1 MQAFTTH
8 QGLVAPFDR
17 DNVDTDLII
26 PKQFLKSIK
35 RTGFGPNLFD
45 EIRYLDHGEPG
56 MDNSQRPLNPD
67 FVLNHARYQGA
78 SILLCRKNFGCGSSR
93 EHAPWALQQYGFR
106 ALIAPSYADIFFN
119 NSFKNG
125 LLPIV
130 LPEDVVDQLF
140 KAVTAQPR
148 YSLIVSSDRE
158 HRVAAQRLRYR
169 VFASEPGFSL
179 PASAGARLAVLPD
192 SCKAVVF
199 LSTTAA
205 VEFYHAGEGPC
216 CTVLCCTV
224 LCCAV
229 LSWLMCWAVLG
240 CVKLC
245 FQHHWCMWLGC
256 ELVLRPPSPVFQCS
270 LCCLEPRLLA
280 FPPL

>member
-1 MQAFTTH
+1 MQVFTTH

-140 KAVTAQPR
+140 KAVTAQPG
-148 YSLIVSSDRE
+148 YSLTVDLQQQSVTAPDG
-158 HRVAAQRLRYR
+158 AQWSFDVDAYR
-169 VFASEPGFSL
+169 KQSLLQGLDEIGQTLLHADQIRGFE
-179 PASAGARLAVLPD
+179 AKRLATHP
-192 SCKAVVF
+192 
-199 LSTTAA
+199 
-205 VEFYHAGEGPC
+205 
-216 CTVLCCTV
+216 
-224 LCCAV
+224 
-229 LSWLMCWAVLG
+229 WL
-240 CVKLC
+240 VKD
-245 FQHHWCMWLGC
+245 
-256 ELVLRPPSPVFQCS
+256 RPTEQ
-270 LCCLEPRLLA
+270 
-280 FPPL
+280 